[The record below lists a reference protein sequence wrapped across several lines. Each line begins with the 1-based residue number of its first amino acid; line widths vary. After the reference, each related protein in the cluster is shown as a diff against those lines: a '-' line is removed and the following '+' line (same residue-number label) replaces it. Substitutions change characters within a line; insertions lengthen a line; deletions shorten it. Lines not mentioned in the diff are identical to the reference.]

1 MNWTMVGFC
10 PFEISRGRRMNL
22 RILIAGLSL
31 LAAAPVAVQARTA
44 QTQTAPVPAAAA
56 ADIAATHLMVP
67 SPDGRTIDMS
77 VWTAP
82 DEKGVVVFSHG
93 WGGAPASYERV
104 FSAWARHGFTVIAP
118 LHLDSQQHPQHVDDS
133 RVAFMTRLMDVAV
146 ARGVARRTHAGK
158 PIVAAGYSFGS
169 LIAMI
174 EGGAATPAGPI
185 GDPDVKGIIAFSTPG
200 DTPGLVRPDTYA
212 AMTTPL
218 LVITGDQDT
227 VPDFV
232 SDPADH
238 RHPFERSPAGD
249 KTLITYAGAT
259 HSMIHTIDEAD
270 LALLIEATENFLDAY
285 ALDDAAA
292 KARLAALPAPDGVTI
307 ERR

>member
-1 MNWTMVGFC
+1 
-10 PFEISRGRRMNL
+10 MNL
-22 RILIAGLSL
+22 RILIAGLAL
-31 LAAAPVAVQARTA
+31 LAAAPVAVQAQA
-44 QTQTAPVPAAAA
+44 LQAAPTPAVAPA
-56 ADIAATHLMVP
+56 IAPTHLSVP

-82 DEKGVVVFSHG
+82 QERGVVLFSHG
-93 WGGAPASYERV
+93 WGGAPASYGRV
-104 FSAWARHGFTVIAP
+104 FSAWAAHGFTVIAP
-118 LHLDSQQHPQHVDDS
+118 LHMDSQQHPQHTNDS
-133 RVAFMTRLMDVAV
+133 RVAFMTRMMDVAV
-146 ARGVARRTHAGK
+146 ARGVARNDHAGK
-158 PIVAAGYSFGS
+158 PVIAAGYSFGS

-174 EGGAATPAGPI
+174 EGGAVTVMRPM

-200 DTPGLVRPDTYA
+200 DTPGLVQPNTYDA
-212 AMTTPL
+212 LTKPL
-218 LVITGDQDT
+218 MVITGDKDV

-249 KTLITYAGAT
+249 KTLITFAGAD
-259 HSMIHTIDEAD
+259 HAMIRTIDEAD
-270 LALLIEATENFLDAY
+270 MALLVAATEAFLDAY
-285 ALDDAAA
+285 ALDDATA